1 MNHKIDDSQR
11 DAVSRLLLKGEKKG
25 RFYRKQVYLSQAA
38 LPDRLE
44 VLLFVYLDFFRAV
57 VVVN

>member
-1 MNHKIDDSQR
+1 MLYATR
-11 DAVSRLLLKGEKKG
+11 FFCEPRRL
-25 RFYRKQVYLSQAA
+25 YRRLVYLSQAA